1 MNNLS
6 CRSLSCSFHSHS
18 IHNSIQFFF
27 SSTVGL
33 WLLPSPQRCESNV
46 LKLTGL
52 SPSSPQQLSYGYQ
65 NWESGD
71 IINLNQSS
79 GHARTL
85 GYQDG
90 DFCQPQLWKHRFTLD
105 TRGSRS
111 PFPSPVKKRI
121 SRSSQ
126 RRNRIRKEAFF
137 SRKKAFPSPS
147 APSLPFWTLLPLRPK
162 DVDSSGILDE
172 EAEHTETGIN
182 NKSKRVPVSVLAK
195 FCFSY

>member
-1 MNNLS
+1 MWGP
-6 CRSLSCSFHSHS
+6 
-18 IHNSIQFFF
+18 
-27 SSTVGL
+27 T
-33 WLLPSPQRCESNV
+33 
-46 LKLTGL
+46 LTRL
-52 SPSSPQQLSYGYQ
+52 SPSSPQQQDYGYQ

-71 IINLNQSS
+71 IIILNQSS

-195 FCFSY
+195 FCFSYWPSIWKAEIWERTWVVLSQVLLTWLKSDSNSQNHVFKQKSS

>member
-1 MNNLS
+1 M
-6 CRSLSCSFHSHS
+6 
-18 IHNSIQFFF
+18 
-27 SSTVGL
+27 
-33 WLLPSPQRCESNV
+33 

-172 EAEHTETGIN
+172 EPEHRDRNQQQEQENAG
-182 NKSKRVPVSVLAK
+182 VSLVK
-195 FCFSY
+195 FCNSIR

>member
-1 MNNLS
+1 MGRVKMVPPISISQVNRKTVFCIWSRTNFSWVGAKRGHRCQLPPAPPWFMAPWS
-6 CRSLSCSFHSHS
+6 DSWWSEPLFVLKDCPCISSSALRLGSGFCQVHSAVKAMWS
-18 IHNSIQFFF
+18 
-27 SSTVGL
+27 
-33 WLLPSPQRCESNV
+33 

-111 PFPSPVKKRI
+111 PFPLTSEEEDKPKLITKKQDSERGFL
-121 SRSSQ
+121 Q
-126 RRNRIRKEAFF
+126 LKE
-137 SRKKAFPSPS
+137 SI
-147 APSLPFWTLLPLRPK
+147 PL
-162 DVDSSGILDE
+162 S
-172 EAEHTETGIN
+172 
-182 NKSKRVPVSVLAK
+182 
-195 FCFSY
+195 